1 MRAGDALH
9 MAGVLQANV
18 KRMATLD
25 DVFARN
31 AKQRKIAVVVF

>member
-1 MRAGDALH
+1 VTVFASA
-9 MAGVLQANV
+9 LQANV

-31 AKQRKIAVVVF
+31 AKQHKIAVVVF